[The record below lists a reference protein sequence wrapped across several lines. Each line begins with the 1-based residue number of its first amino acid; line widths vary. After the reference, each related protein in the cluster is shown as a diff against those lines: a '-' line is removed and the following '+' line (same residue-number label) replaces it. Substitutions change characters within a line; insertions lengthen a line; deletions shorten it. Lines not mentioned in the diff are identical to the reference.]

1 MCIFVPMK
9 TEKEIFKLVF
19 HLFCKYGIKSLTM
32 DDIAS
37 YLGISKKTLYKYVS
51 DKTDLIEKVF
61 SSIEKPHKIDMLLS
75 GNLNA
80 IEEFYEVYKT
90 ITDIISNYNPH
101 LIFDL
106 NKYYPGV
113 YEKLRERRKKS
124 IIKHVSENIIKGQK
138 EGVYRKDINP
148 YIIAELHYLKVESL
162 IQNNFLNTKEF
173 TVKQILEEMFK
184 YHIYALANDKGR
196 KIIED
201 FKIFDNDEK

>member
-1 MCIFVPMK
+1 MK

-90 ITDIISNYNPH
+90 INYCC
-101 LIFDL
+101 
-106 NKYYPGV
+106 
-113 YEKLRERRKKS
+113 
-124 IIKHVSENIIKGQK
+124 
-138 EGVYRKDINP
+138 INF
-148 YIIAELHYLKVESL
+148 
-162 IQNNFLNTKEF
+162 NNYSMQF
-173 TVKQILEEMFK
+173 
-184 YHIYALANDKGR
+184 
-196 KIIED
+196 
-201 FKIFDNDEK
+201 